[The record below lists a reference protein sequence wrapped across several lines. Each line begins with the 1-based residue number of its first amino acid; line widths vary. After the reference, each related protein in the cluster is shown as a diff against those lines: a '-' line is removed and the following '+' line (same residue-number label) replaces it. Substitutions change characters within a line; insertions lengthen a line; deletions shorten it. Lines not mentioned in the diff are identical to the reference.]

1 MQVLGISESAH
12 WLRARGLFFIPADHR
27 GEDHRL
33 RPPEAYSTLRFGTPP
48 DGRRQAGLAQ
58 LLAEWFECP
67 GSFLF
72 LTVVAQ
78 FEPHELDALL
88 LSRRVYGETR
98 WPDDV
103 PGGATPGHLFTAGN
117 PSDQR
122 DVRDFLQTMLAFTFE
137 GFFVQEDG
145 SVIIWVADEV
155 VEIRTRTPDLLTQP
169 RDIVRTLG
177 ISEF

>member
-1 MQVLGISESAH
+1 MPDAIK
-12 WLRARGLFFIPADHR
+12 
-27 GEDHRL
+27 
-33 RPPEAYSTLRFGTPP
+33 TLIRFGPLRLNLTNASIISIIGPCSNRP
-48 DGRRQAGLAQ
+48 FLHADGKMQ
-58 LLAEWFECP
+58 LSR
-67 GSFLF
+67 G
-72 LTVVAQ
+72 Q